1 MNCDIKNM
9 GFSDHKAVSISL
21 DFSNFKRGRDVYKF
35 NIKLLGNADFVNEV
49 KKEILRIKQLQLNP
63 HDKWEYIKIQI
74 KALGIVYGKSVAF
87 DNKEIKQNLIKDI
100 TYAEEHVINNPE
112 DLKSLDN
119 LNQLKQKLEIFISA
133 ETEGARIRCREKWI
147 EDGEKCTKFFLNLE
161 KHRANSNTIYR
172 VDKTNSNLTITNCDD
187 ILTEIRSHF
196 ETLYQFHPTSNSN
209 IYFTAPS
216 EKLINDDDRSFLD
229 SPITESELLL
239 AVKNSKRGS
248 APGLD
253 GLPNEI
259 YGFFW
264 HDIKDALI
272 ECINYSFEKG
282 ELSSSQKEGM
292 ISLIYKGKG
301 LNRGDISNWRPISLT
316 NSDYK
321 LIAKILAMRLNT
333 CIHTC
338 IGPNQHAFIKGRV
351 ISNML
356 REIDDIIESGRPMK
370 SDNIILSLDYE
381 KAFDT
386 ISTDAIIKA
395 LRYYGFGETFVKW
408 IQTLLFERRSC
419 VKNGGHL
426 SEFFQMFRGVRQ
438 GCPISPLLFIL
449 TVELFAKNVRGDKNI
464 KGISIPGAPE
474 SVKIRQYADDTTL
487 FLRDLI
493 DYREILA
500 KIKTFAE
507 ASGLKLNKMKS
518 NAMFISDPSQNNT
531 VHNGIKFV
539 NKLKILGITFSNECS
554 AQLLNENYDGKI
566 DKLEKVCALWS
577 KRYLT
582 ILGKITILKSY
593 GISIFIHLM
602 QSIGIN
608 RYYLEKINQ
617 IFFRFI
623 WKKKFSNKKA
633 AERVKRSTICTNK
646 ELGGLNMIDI
656 STMQKSFYL
665 DWAEKYLNEEVHFW
679 KYLVHSIYS
688 KVGGNTVFRSNVD
701 AKSFKG
707 LDNIN
712 SFFWKNVL
720 CTWLNNNVT
729 VNGREV
735 STFSPIF
742 NNNNVCYKNE
752 TLFIPQ
758 CFNSRINV
766 INDIMKGND
775 MMSFKDFLE
784 FYGKKA
790 DSQLV
795 YNIIFNALNKIK
807 ESIIFSQDDS
817 FYFRGNKIGNLGRK
831 RLFDLIKSCEP
842 PLAVELVLRKYNFQ
856 LSEEHWLSSFKC
868 TNESYL
874 QSLQWKIM
882 HGIYTTG
889 TTLQKMKIRQS
900 DLCLFCGEIDTL
912 QHFFFEC
919 SKVKCVWEE
928 IGRHIE
934 SIANKYIPLSARKII
949 IGLDKGEGL
958 GQSILNRLNQLILI
972 GKATISKVKNTNCQM
987 PNYVNRNYLLISLE
1001 QELVLRKISLRG

>member
-1 MNCDIKNM
+1 M
-9 GFSDHKAVSISL
+9 
-21 DFSNFKRGRDVYKF
+21 
-35 NIKLLGNADFVNEV
+35 
-49 KKEILRIKQLQLNP
+49 
-63 HDKWEYIKIQI
+63 
-74 KALGIVYGKSVAF
+74 
-87 DNKEIKQNLIKDI
+87 
-100 TYAEEHVINNPE
+100 
-112 DLKSLDN
+112 
-119 LNQLKQKLEIFISA
+119 
-133 ETEGARIRCREKWI
+133 
-147 EDGEKCTKFFLNLE
+147 
-161 KHRANSNTIYR
+161 
-172 VDKTNSNLTITNCDD
+172 
-187 ILTEIRSHF
+187 
-196 ETLYQFHPTSNSN
+196 
-209 IYFTAPS
+209 
-216 EKLINDDDRSFLD
+216 
-229 SPITESELLL
+229 
-239 AVKNSKRGS
+239 
-248 APGLD
+248 
-253 GLPNEI
+253 
-259 YGFFW
+259 
-264 HDIKDALI
+264 
-272 ECINYSFEKG
+272 ECINYSFQIG
-282 ELSSSQKEGM
+282 ELSSSQKEGV

-301 LNRGDISNWRPISLT
+301 LDRGIISNWRPISLT

-333 CIHTC
+333 CLDTC
-338 IGPNQHAFIKGRV
+338 IGPQQHAFIKGRQ

-356 REIDDIIESGRPMK
+356 REIDDITELGRETK
-370 SDNIILSLDYE
+370 SENIILSLDYE

-395 LRYYGFGETFVKW
+395 LYYYGFGETFIKW
-408 IQTLLFERRSC
+408 IQILLFERKSC

-426 SEFFQMFRGVRQ
+426 SDFFQMFRGVRQ

-449 TVELFAKNVRGDKNI
+449 TVELFAKNVRNDRNI
-464 KGISIPGAPE
+464 RGISIPGTPE
-474 SVKIRQYADDTTL
+474 PVKIRQYADDTTL

-493 DYREILA
+493 DFREILA
-500 KIKTFAE
+500 KIKIFAE
-507 ASGLKLNKMKS
+507 STGLKLNKMKS
-518 NAMFISDPSQNNT
+518 NAMFISDLGQSNT
-531 VHNGIKFV
+531 YKNGIKFV

-554 AQLLNENYDGKI
+554 AQTINENYEGKI

-577 KRYLT
+577 KRHLT
-582 ILGKITILKSY
+582 IIGKITILKSY
-593 GISIFIHLM
+593 GISLFIHIM

-608 RYYLEKINQ
+608 RYYLDKINQ

-623 WKKKFSNKKA
+623 WQKTFSNKKTS
-633 AERVKRSTICTNK
+633 ERVKRSTICTNK

-807 ESIIFSQDDS
+807 
-817 FYFRGNKIGNLGRK
+817 
-831 RLFDLIKSCEP
+831 
-842 PLAVELVLRKYNFQ
+842 
-856 LSEEHWLSSFKC
+856 
-868 TNESYL
+868 
-874 QSLQWKIM
+874 
-882 HGIYTTG
+882 
-889 TTLQKMKIRQS
+889 
-900 DLCLFCGEIDTL
+900 
-912 QHFFFEC
+912 
-919 SKVKCVWEE
+919 
-928 IGRHIE
+928 
-934 SIANKYIPLSARKII
+934 
-949 IGLDKGEGL
+949 
-958 GQSILNRLNQLILI
+958 
-972 GKATISKVKNTNCQM
+972 
-987 PNYVNRNYLLISLE
+987 
-1001 QELVLRKISLRG
+1001 